1 MKLVNIIYASLRKPV
16 SVVVVLIAIIFFS
29 VLAISKMPVD
39 IFPKVGTPTI
49 YVAQTYG
56 GLSPEQMEGFI
67 SSYYEYHFLYVTGIK
82 AVESKNIQGIA
93 LLKLIFYEGT
103 DMSQAMSEVV
113 SMVNRARAFM
123 PPGTVSPFVA
133 RFDAGS
139 VPVGQ
144 LVFSSSTRSLGEIQD
159 LALFK
164 VRPMFSTLPGVS
176 APPPFGG
183 NQRTVVIR
191 ADPNK
196 LRSYNIAPDDLVTA
210 LAKGN
215 TIAPA
220 GNLRV
225 GDQTLITP
233 QNTVVQNINELENI
247 PVYAKNGATVYV
259 KDVATVEN
267 GTDITSGY
275 ALINGKRSVYIPVT
289 KRADAATWDVVK
301 KVKAA
306 LPDMQAAIPSDIKV
320 SYEFDQSGYVIN
332 SLRSLV
338 TEGLLGAILTGLM
351 VLLFLKDRRSAL
363 IVVMTIPLALL
374 SAVICLYLFGQTI
387 NIMTLGGLAL
397 AIGILVDE
405 ATVTIENIHRH
416 LETGQPKA
424 KAILEACKEI
434 AVPKFLILLC
444 ILAVFVP
451 AFFMSGI
458 PKAMF
463 IPLTLSVGLAM
474 IASFLLSQSFVPV
487 ISNWLLKDNYVVH
500 SSERWNRFRNRF
512 VQRVDGAIKNRKWLV
527 PLYVIASV
535 AIAVIVYQL
544 IGKEIFPK
552 VDAGQFQVRL
562 RLPAGTRLER
572 TEEAT
577 KKVLSIVDTLADKKN
592 VAITSAFVG
601 VQGSSYP
608 VNVIHLWTSGPNE
621 AVLKVRFTKD
631 APIRLESFKEALRKK
646 VNSELPQATLSF
658 EPADLVDQVMSQG
671 SPTPIEV
678 VVQGKNL
685 KQGKE
690 YADRLVEKM
699 QAIPY
704 LRDVQLGAPVNYPG
718 LEIDYDRIRTGQLG
732 LTIDQV
738 SKSTIAATASSRF
751 TQPNYWLDRAG
762 GNAYQVQVEI
772 PQYQMNQSEDVE
784 NIPIDTKQERQI
796 YLRDVATLK
805 NVNTVGEYDRIN
817 QQRYIAITA
826 NLHGKDIGAAIKDVQ
841 KAINNLDSLPTGM
854 KIYQRGQT
862 AVFNSTFGELQNG
875 ILLAVIVIILLLAAN
890 FQSFPLSFAVVSTV
904 PAVIAGSFL
913 LLLLTGKTLNIQ
925 SFMGC
930 IMAIGVSVANAILF
944 VTNAEQYRKQ
954 SIDKAAM
961 LGIADR
967 LRPILMTS
975 CAMIAG
981 MIPMSLGLGEGGD
994 QTSPLSIAVI
1004 GGLLFSIV
1012 SSLLILPAVY
1022 QSLSGR
1028 KKFKTV
1034 SLLPEEQL

>member
-1 MKLVNIIYASLRKPV
+1 MKLVNIIYGSLRKPI
-16 SVVVVLIAIIFFS
+16 SVVVVLIAILFFS
-29 VLAISKMPVD
+29 FLAIKKMPVD

-56 GLSPEQMEGFI
+56 GLSPEQVEGFV

-82 AVESKNIQGIA
+82 SVESKNIQGVA

-113 SMVNRARAFM
+113 AMVNRARAFM
-123 PPGTVSPFVA
+123 PPGTVAPFIT

-183 NQRTVVIR
+183 NQRTVVIH
-191 ADPNK
+191 ADPDK
-196 LRSYNIAPDDLVTA
+196 LRSYNISPDDLVTA

-215 TIAPA
+215 TITPA

-225 GDQTLITP
+225 GDQLFITP
-233 QNTVVQNINELENI
+233 QNTVVQNISELENI

-259 KDVATVEN
+259 KDIATVEN
-267 GTDITSGY
+267 GTDITSSY

-301 KVKAA
+301 RVKAA
-306 LPDMQAAIPSDIKV
+306 LPDMQAAIPPDIKV

-332 SLRSLV
+332 SLTSLII
-338 TEGLLGAILTGLM
+338 EGLLGAILTGLM
-351 VLLFLKDRRSAL
+351 VLLFLGDRRSAL
-363 IVVMTIPLALL
+363 IVIMTIPLALL
-374 SAVICLYLFGQTI
+374 SAIICLYLFGQTI

-416 LETGQPKA
+416 LEAGQPKA

-434 AVPKFLILLC
+434 AVPTFLILLC

-463 IPLTLSVGLAM
+463 VPLTLAVGLAM
-474 IASFLLSQSFVPV
+474 IASFLLSQTFVPV
-487 ISNWLLKDNYVVH
+487 VSNWMLKDNYVVLG
-500 SSERWNRFRNRF
+500 SEKWKRFQNSF
-512 VQRVDGAIKNRKWLV
+512 KQTVNGAINNRKWLV
-527 PLYVIASV
+527 PLYIIASL
-535 AIAVIVYQL
+535 AIVVTLYQV

-562 RLPAGTRLER
+562 RLSAGTRLER
-572 TEEAT
+572 TEQAT
-577 KKVLSIVDTLADKKN
+577 KEVLSMIDTLAEKKN
-592 VAITSAFVG
+592 IAITSAFVG

-621 AVLKVRFTKD
+621 AVIKVRLTKN
-631 APIRLESFKEALRKK
+631 AAISIESFKEQLRKK
-646 VNSELPQATLSF
+646 VSVQLPQAKLLF

-671 SPTPIEV
+671 SPTPVEV

-690 YADRLVEKM
+690 YADKLVEKL

-704 LRDVQLGAPVNYPG
+704 MRDVQLGAPVNYPG
-718 LEIDYDRIRTGQLG
+718 LEIEYDRLRTGQLG

-751 TQPNYWLDRAG
+751 TQPNFWLDRSA
-762 GNAYQVQVEI
+762 GNAYQIQVEI
-772 PQYQMNQSEDVE
+772 PQYQMNQPEDVE
-784 NIPIDTKQERQI
+784 NIPIDTKQARQV

-817 QQRYIAITA
+817 QQRYISVTA
-826 NLHGKDIGAAIKDVQ
+826 NLHNKSIGVATMDVNKAIKS
-841 KAINNLDSLPTGM
+841 LDSLPTGM

-862 AVFNSTFGELQNG
+862 EIFNSTFGELQNG
-875 ILLAVIVIILLLAAN
+875 LLLAVIVILLLLAAN
-890 FQSFPLSFAVVSTV
+890 FQSFSLSLAVVSTI
-904 PAVIAGSFL
+904 PAVIAGSL
-913 LLLLTGKTLNIQ
+913 LLLFLTGKTLNIQ

-944 VTNAEQYRKQ
+944 VTNAENYRKQ
-954 SIDKAAM
+954 SIHNSAM
-961 LGIADR
+961 PGIADR

-981 MIPMSLGLGEGGD
+981 MIPMSLGFGEGGD

-1004 GGLLFSIV
+1004 GGLLFSLV

-1022 QSLSGR
+1022 QSLTGR

-1034 SLLPEEQL
+1034 SLLPEDEQ